1 MITSKKHVV
10 VAMSGGVDSS
20 TVAAILKEQGYRV
33 TGMMLRLWSEAGKEE
48 LNRCCT
54 PDSIFNAKRV
64 AAILDIPF
72 YVVDAKNDFY
82 NNVVQYFLDGYS
94 AGLTPNPCI
103 MCNKTIRWG
112 KLLDQAM
119 ESGADFFA
127 TGHYARILYENDGSV
142 RLFTGIDI
150 SKDQSY
156 VLSMLDQ
163 RQLQK
168 TILPLGSMTKTEVRA
183 YAARV
188 KLPVAEKPESQ
199 DLCFLGDENYYD
211 FLHKYR
217 SESLKPGPILT
228 LTGKEIGRH
237 KGLAAY
243 TVGQRKGIGV
253 ADNSPYYVV
262 DKDPEQNAL
271 IVGKSTDLQYKRFIA
286 YNFNWINGTPNLKEF
301 SADVMVR
308 YRASRAPALIRVVDE
323 RKALIQLSEPRRD
336 IAQGQL
342 AVVYKGDEVLG
353 GGIIQNEVNK

>member
-1 MITSKKHVV
+1 MDGTPIYVVGHVNPDTDSIAS
-10 VAMSGGVDSS
+10 AMGYAWLLRERDNIN
-20 TVAAILKEQGYRV
+20 TVAGRAGPINPQTSWVLKQ
-33 TGMMLRLWSEAGKEE
+33 
-48 LNRCCT
+48 LNL
-54 PDSIFNAKRV
+54 DSPV
-64 AAILDIPF
+64 LLT
-72 YVVDAKNDFY
+72 DASPRF
-82 NNVVQYFLDGYS
+82 
-94 AGLTPNPCI
+94 
-103 MCNKTIRWG
+103 
-112 KLLDQAM
+112 
-119 ESGADFFA
+119 ESVMRRYD
-127 TGHYARILYENDGSV
+127 TTRPARILYENDGSV
-142 RLFTGIDI
+142 HLFTGIDV

-301 SADVMVR
+301 PADVMVR

-336 IAQGQL
+336 IAQGQI